1 VASDQVV
8 AEMTRLIA
16 AVTGVGEADAAK
28 AAAEVVADA
37 ADQVP
42 GGDASP
48 KASRAFNPRERRDP
62 HGKWSRGGGEAMSL
76 AGAVGKVKGALAD
89 TGDPGSEDAMIGAGH
104 QASPAVQAMAQR
116 AATAVAA
123 ITPGTGGAWNGRTVV
138 YPESA
143 MGSWLGRAGWDGTL
157 NLRQDVAQDLE
168 IAFSDDPAASI
179 PADSVNVLEH
189 EMIHLRARRPEWAW
203 ADAQAYSQHKG
214 AANIEEGFTQA
225 GSEMHAPEFI
235 GQLGLSDRMIS
246 QVPGAPPIAGPG
258 ETLGQY
264 AGRLATPKGLD
275 AGGWH
280 HYRMQTRMAAG
291 WTRMISAGT
300 GQQPVEVA
308 DEINAQ
314 GTADKPAVM
323 ARQLLTAEG
332 LAAGGTAQAESR
344 VANLA
349 GMIVD
354 TFKKRSNFDG
364 LLTTV
369 RMWAAKDKELS
380 P

>member
-1 VASDQVV
+1 MASDQVV

-138 YPESA
+138 YPE
-143 MGSWLGRAGWDGTL
+143 GRSSL
-157 NLRQDVAQDLE
+157 
-168 IAFSDDPAASI
+168 
-179 PADSVNVLEH
+179 SV
-189 EMIHLRARRPEWAW
+189 
-203 ADAQAYSQHKG
+203 S
-214 AANIEEGFTQA
+214 
-225 GSEMHAPEFI
+225 
-235 GQLGLSDRMIS
+235 
-246 QVPGAPPIAGPG
+246 
-258 ETLGQY
+258 
-264 AGRLATPKGLD
+264 
-275 AGGWH
+275 
-280 HYRMQTRMAAG
+280 
-291 WTRMISAGT
+291 
-300 GQQPVEVA
+300 
-308 DEINAQ
+308 
-314 GTADKPAVM
+314 
-323 ARQLLTAEG
+323 
-332 LAAGGTAQAESR
+332 
-344 VANLA
+344 
-349 GMIVD
+349 
-354 TFKKRSNFDG
+354 
-364 LLTTV
+364 
-369 RMWAAKDKELS
+369 
-380 P
+380 